1 MRVFFLLVLLLFSAG
16 VRAQTITLSG
26 RVRDQLSQE
35 GLEFASI
42 SLKGKPIGT
51 ITNLQGEFDFHFPQE
66 YRNEILI
73 VSMLGYKSYE
83 VPVWSF
89 DGTQNIFIDMERS
102 STLLQEVVVSDS
114 LTGGDILRI
123 ALARLDK
130 NLPQQ
135 PFLLDCFYRDIKK
148 VGGTY
153 ISLLEA
159 AVQIYD
165 EDQHEPR
172 NKNKL
177 KERVKLVELRQSLGY
192 ESKFTAYFDQ
202 DNLLEDLL
210 LNNNIRYRQID
221 VEETLLA
228 AMARESDSYF
238 ANREIFVV
246 SYTGE
251 YTFRI
256 FIDKTDYAIYRFEF
270 SRMNTNDGAVV
281 GRRKGMTG
289 RFVGIEKVVEFKRF
303 DNAMFVNFIRM
314 DSKINWYDATT
325 HELRFETELFQHL
338 LVNKID
344 MKPTVRI
351 NATESMKKYGLQFQ
365 TYQYNKAFWD
375 SYNVIKRTPLD
386 SEIVADLEKSG
397 PLEGQFK
404 DNWQGQAND
413 LGSSKTR
420 NSCRIS
426 SIPSFSISQFC
437 VLPTWTK

>member
-1 MRVFFLLVLLLFSAG
+1 MRVFFLFIPFLLSGSVA
-16 VRAQTITLSG
+16 AQTVTLSG
-26 RVRDQLSQE
+26 KVRDKTSHE

-42 SLKGKPIGT
+42 SLKGKAIGT
-51 ITNLQGEFDFHFPQE
+51 ITNLQGEFDFYFPQE

-89 DGTQNIFIDMERS
+89 DGMQTVFIDMERS
-102 STLLQEVVVSDS
+102 STLLQEVVVRDS
-114 LTGGDILRI
+114 LAGGDILRI
-123 ALARLDK
+123 ALARLDA

-172 NKNKL
+172 NKHKL

-210 LNNNIRYRQID
+210 LNNNVRYRQID
-221 VEETLLA
+221 AEETLLA
-228 AMARESDSYF
+228 AMTREPDSYF
-238 ANREIFVV
+238 NNQEIFVV

-251 YTFRI
+251 YTFRA
-256 FIDKTDYAIYRFEF
+256 FIDKADYAIYRVEF
-270 SRMNTNDGAVV
+270 SRVNASEGAVV

-289 RFVGIEKVVEFKRF
+289 RFAGIEKVVEFKRF
-303 DNAMFVNFIRM
+303 ENVMFVNFIRM

-325 HELRFETELFQHL
+325 DELRFETELFQHL

-344 MKPTVRI
+344 VKPTVRI
-351 NATESMKKYGLQFQ
+351 HSTESMKKYGLQFQ
-365 TYQYNKAFWD
+365 AYQYNKAFWD

-386 SEIVADLEKSG
+386 SEIIADLEKSG

-404 DNWQGQAND
+404 DN
-413 LGSSKTR
+413 
-420 NSCRIS
+420 
-426 SIPSFSISQFC
+426 
-437 VLPTWTK
+437 